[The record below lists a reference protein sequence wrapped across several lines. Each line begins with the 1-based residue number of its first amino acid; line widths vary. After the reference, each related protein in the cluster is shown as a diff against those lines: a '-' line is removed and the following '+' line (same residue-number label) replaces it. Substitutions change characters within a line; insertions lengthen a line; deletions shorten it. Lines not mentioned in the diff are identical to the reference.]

1 MLGELSARYE
11 SNGNPGTISDGWG
24 DPGGKSYGTYQLSSN
39 AGSLGEYVDW
49 LQKKGYWF
57 GAELAKH
64 TLTSAEFDAAWKWLA
79 NSDNAEDFAKSQ
91 HDYIAYAY
99 YEPAVR
105 ALARA
110 GFNIENHNEVMK
122 DVVWS
127 RSVQYGPALIEEM
140 FTDAVI
146 YLGYPNL
153 SWVDAAKFDADMI
166 KSIYLNVCSSW
177 EWNSTA
183 LRESLN
189 SRFREECQDALDRL
203 P

>member
-1 MLGELSARYE
+1 MLGELSAEYE
-11 SNGNPGTISDGWG
+11 SNGNPGTISDGYG

-49 LQKKGYWF
+49 LQRKNYWF

-64 TLTSAEFDAAWKWLA
+64 RLTSDEFDAAWKWLA
-79 NSDNAEDFAKSQ
+79 NSDNAKDFAQSQ
-91 HDYIAYAY
+91 HDYISYAY
-99 YEPAVR
+99 YEPAI
-105 ALARA
+105 ASLARA
-110 GFNIENHNEVMK
+110 GFHIENHNEVMK

-127 RSVQYGPALIEEM
+127 RAVQYGAGLIEEM
-140 FTDAVI
+140 FTDAVQ

-153 SWVDAAKFDADMI
+153 SYVDAANFDKDMI
-166 KSIYLNVCSSW
+166 ESIYLNVCSSW
-177 EWNSTA
+177 EWNSTS

-189 SRFREECQDALDRL
+189 RRFRNECQDALNRL